1 MQRTHELEALLL
13 EGIRSSEPTEMTRE
27 DWDDIRREALKQFEA
42 RKSLKTP

>member
-1 MQRTHELEALLL
+1 MPRTRELEALLL

-42 RKSLKTP
+42 RQERQY